1 LLPTTGYGTWRHL
14 IMPALTLASYPMA
27 AMARLVVSGMLEVL
41 DADYVRT
48 ARAKGLRERLVVLK
62 HALKNAAMP
71 IVTVIGLQFGLL
83 LGGALVCE
91 MIFAC
96 PGGGRL
102 MIFAIYNRDF
112 PLVEAAVFVMAM
124 VFVLGNL
131 LVDVCYAWLDP
142 RVGLRRG
149 GRGPGWAR
157 APGSWRGHLRLSL
170 VLAALPIVAAAVCA
184 ILAPQLAPYPPAKSD
199 LSARLRPPAW
209 MARGSAAPLLGTDQ
223 LGRDILSRLV
233 YGARVSL
240 LVGTVS
246 SLLGGTIGLALGL
259 LSGYLRGRSDS
270 VVAKLIDIQLAFPFL
285 LFAIT
290 VIAVLGPSLRNLL
303 VILALSGWVTY
314 ARVVRGQTL
323 SLREMDFVQSA
334 RSLGC

>member
-1 LLPTTGYGTWRHL
+1 
-14 IMPALTLASYPMA
+14 MS
-27 AMARLVVSGMLEVL
+27 AR
-41 DADYVRT
+41 T
-48 ARAKGLRERLVVLK
+48 
-62 HALKNAAMP
+62 
-71 IVTVIGLQFGLL
+71 
-83 LGGALVCE
+83 
-91 MIFAC
+91 
-96 PGGGRL
+96 
-102 MIFAIYNRDF
+102 
-112 PLVEAAVFVMAM
+112 
-124 VFVLGNL
+124 
-131 LVDVCYAWLDP
+131 
-142 RVGLRRG
+142 
-149 GRGPGWAR
+149 
-157 APGSWRGHLRLSL
+157 PGSWRGHLRLSL

-209 MARGSAAPLLGTDQ
+209 MARGSAAHLLGTDQ

-233 YGARVSL
+233 YGARISL
-240 LVGTVS
+240 LVGIVS

-259 LSGYLRGRSDS
+259 LSGYLRGRTDS

-334 RSLGC
+334 RSLGCPAWWILGRHLLPNVVSYALVIMTTEIGRLIVLESTLSFLGLGVPPPTPSWGMSLADGKEYLITGWWLATFPGLAIMLVVLSTNVLGDGVRDLLEPRLRGRGYGAGT